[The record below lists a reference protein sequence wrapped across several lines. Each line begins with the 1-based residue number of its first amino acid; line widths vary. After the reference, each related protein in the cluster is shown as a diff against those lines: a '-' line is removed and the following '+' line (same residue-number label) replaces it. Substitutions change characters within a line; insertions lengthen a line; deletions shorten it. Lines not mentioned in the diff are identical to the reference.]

1 MADNNS
7 EHSLNKAVV
16 IGLGLIGGSV
26 AKALKDKGYE
36 VWGIDTNHEREQVS
50 LSKGLI
56 DHVGVDNQTDIV
68 FIATVASKVV
78 SVYRQVSDQ
87 LKRSCI
93 ITDVASVKSEIVNQI
108 RDPRFI
114 GGHPMAGSEKIG
126 PENANSSIF
135 FGATW
140 VLTPTDITSMDLY
153 SKLTGIIRDVFDA
166 DPIALPVV
174 EHDNF
179 VALVSHV
186 PYLTAV
192 SLMNLASESSRQE
205 QFLLKLA
212 AGGFRD
218 MTRIASG
225 SPDMWPDV
233 CVQNSDEIVKVIS
246 ELIEYLNIIKAD
258 IESKDKQGLFK
269 KLIEAQSGREALIK
283 SRFKPSKLATIRIAV
298 QDKPGELL
306 EILSVAKSLNV
317 NIEDVQLTHR
327 PIEDGSIDQTGI
339 LHLVVDQRDSEK
351 LYDAIADG
359 GHITTLESEIGL

>member
-1 MADNNS
+1 M
-7 EHSLNKAVV
+7 
-16 IGLGLIGGSV
+16 
-26 AKALKDKGYE
+26 
-36 VWGIDTNHEREQVS
+36 
-50 LSKGLI
+50 
-56 DHVGVDNQTDIV
+56 
-68 FIATVASKVV
+68 
-78 SVYRQVSDQ
+78 
-87 LKRSCI
+87 
-93 ITDVASVKSEIVNQI
+93 
-108 RDPRFI
+108 
-114 GGHPMAGSEKIG
+114 
-126 PENANSSIF
+126 
-135 FGATW
+135 
-140 VLTPTDITSMDLY
+140 
-153 SKLTGIIRDVFDA
+153 
-166 DPIALPVV
+166 
-174 EHDNF
+174 
-179 VALVSHV
+179 
-186 PYLTAV
+186 
-192 SLMNLASESSRQE
+192 
-205 QFLLKLA
+205 LKLA